1 MAPGCEASEIDI
13 NTPTGTLTIVLSLS
27 IFGRLHI
34 LDDKIQ
40 RESWSLLSC
49 HINQIYIRPD
59 SPQYG
64 LDSQHEHA
72 SVPELVDE
80 IGSTPYSVRQLR
92 ATLENAPESCSGYE

>member
-49 HINQIYIRPD
+49 HINQIYTFDLILHNMDWIRNM
-59 SPQYG
+59 
-64 LDSQHEHA
+64 
-72 SVPELVDE
+72 
-80 IGSTPYSVRQLR
+80 STRLYPS
-92 ATLENAPESCSGYE
+92 